1 MWESIKGV
9 LISENFLQSVIG
21 VGALIVILAVLAKSG
36 LLSFKGKGLTIGTVE
51 SERTIVRNQIEY
63 CKTWTG
69 NLTNQLMSHFSNV
82 DEWRIRYVSEL
93 VFDITVEMVSFNHI
107 TKDDFYIKNKFEKVW
122 AVLQKEGMDDE
133 SIKQHIE
140 TECKKVVER
149 LVDIKEYYSK

>member
-1 MWESIKGV
+1 MWESIKEV
-9 LISENFLQSVIG
+9 LTSENFLQTAVG
-21 VGALIVILAVLAKSG
+21 VGALIVIIAVLAKRG
-36 LLSFKGKGLTIGTVE
+36 LLSFKGKGLTIGTAE

-63 CKTWTG
+63 CKTQTE
-69 NLTNQLMSHFSNV
+69 NLTSQLIEHFNTV

-93 VFDITVEMVSFNHI
+93 VFDVWVESISYNNI
-107 TKDDFYIKNKFEKVW
+107 TKDDFYVKNKFDKIW

-140 TECKKVVER
+140 AECKKVVER